1 MNEEMMNQSYSQA
14 GAYSE
19 SLGRYTAKTFGWM
32 FAGLLVTFAVAVG
45 GVFTGAIF
53 LLNYVPAWPYV
64 LLFVELGV
72 VLFLSAR
79 ISQMKMCIRDRLYHV
94 RQRDHEPGDRRDQSH
109 GR

>member
-64 LLFVELGV
+64 LLFAELGV

-79 ISQMKMCIRDRLYHV
+79 ISKMSVVTARVLFFCLRDLKRHCIFRLFLCV
-94 RQRDHEPGDRRDQSH
+94 
-109 GR
+109 